1 MDDTFC
7 VFIYILY
14 KMGEWG
20 SNVQTDQAIHLCM
33 YVCVC
38 AIAVISVF
46 PQVTKFNLR
55 ERNSNFLFLFLLIL
69 TCVNIKIF
77 RLLPPAIEC
86 SHTNK

>member
-1 MDDTFC
+1 
-7 VFIYILY
+7 
-14 KMGEWG
+14 MGEWG